1 MNEIDTTGH
10 QPGCPEPV
18 GGDCDCTSQDSVEQI
33 ARENGLS
40 ADILRVALHE
50 SHPDASPSEVLMHA
64 HRLAEGQDVNPPIP
78 AEVSGLAQVWC
89 DKCDQPATREIAL
102 TNGSTAFRCSTHA
115 WALVAPKGR

>member
-1 MNEIDTTGH
+1 MNGIDTTGH

-18 GGDCDCTSQDSVEQI
+18 GGDCDCAAAAFQQQI
-33 ARENGLS
+33 
-40 ADILRVALHE
+40 DIAAE
-50 SHPDASPSEVLMHA
+50 GGE
-64 HRLAEGQDVNPPIP
+64 RLAAAMDAVE
-78 AEVSGLAQVWC
+78 ASRSLAQVWC